1 MKRFARYERRNP
13 PDKDKAKRRKS
24 FDMFGIVG
32 GCTELENPER
42 EDGGFWTGTTSWRLR
57 DERVRSATGTGIE
70 SE

>member
-13 PDKDKAKRRKS
+13 PDEDKAKRRKS

-32 GCTELENPER
+32 GCTELENPELEAVDSGQGR
-42 EDGGFWTGTTSWRLR
+42 PVGGCGCG
-57 DERVRSATGTGIE
+57 VRQAQTLKFE